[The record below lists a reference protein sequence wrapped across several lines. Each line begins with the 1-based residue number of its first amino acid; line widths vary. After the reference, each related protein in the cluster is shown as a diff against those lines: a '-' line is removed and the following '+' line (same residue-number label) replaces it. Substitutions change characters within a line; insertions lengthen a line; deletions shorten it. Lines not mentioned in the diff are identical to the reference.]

1 MPAKILVRYAEIALK
16 GKNRHL
22 FERQLQNNLK
32 EAVKDYQASVE
43 KIQGRFL
50 VSGKEEY
57 RGKIIDRIS
66 KVFGVASLSAV
77 EETGLD
83 LESIKELAGDMA
95 SRLPGDKKEF
105 RVETRRANKQFPY
118 PSPDINRVVGAYLL
132 ENYPHFSVN
141 LDKPSFT
148 LSIEISYNQ
157 AFLYLDRVEGPGGL
171 PVGIT
176 GKALLLLSGGID
188 SPLAGWLGMKRGLTI
203 EALHF
208 HSYPFTN
215 QRSQEKAVDVCRK
228 LAAGSGSILL
238 HMINVVDIQK
248 ELRARCPEDLAIIL
262 LRRMMLRLAEKLSES
277 RGLQALI
284 TGESLGQVAS
294 QTLESLIV
302 TEKATSMLILR
313 PLLGMDKKDIVSK
326 TYEIET
332 YDISIRPYEDCC
344 TLFLPQ
350 SPVTRPKLE
359 SVENQEKKLD
369 LKELLDRAMD
379 TLETTL
385 VER

>member
-16 GKNRHL
+16 GKNRGL
-22 FERQLQNNLK
+22 FEQRLQNNLK

-43 KIQGRFL
+43 KIQGRFF
-50 VSGKEEY
+50 VSGPEEHQE
-57 RGKIIDRIS
+57 KIIDRIS

-83 LESIKELAGDMA
+83 LESIKALAREMA
-95 SRLPGDKKEF
+95 GRLPSDQKEF

-118 PSPDINRVVGAYLL
+118 PSPEINRIVGAYLL
-132 ENYPHFSVN
+132 EHYPHLTVN
-141 LDKPSFT
+141 LEQPSFT
-148 LSIEISYNQ
+148 LSIEISYDQ
-157 AFLYLDRVEGPGGL
+157 AFLYFGRVEGPGGL

-188 SPLAGWLGMKRGLTI
+188 SPLAGWLGMKRGLSI

-208 HSYPFTN
+208 HSYPFTS

-238 HMINVVDIQK
+238 HMINVANIQK
-248 ELRARCPEDLAIIL
+248 ELRARCPDDLAIIL
-262 LRRMMLRLAEKLSES
+262 LRRMMLRLAERLSEE

-302 TEKATSMLILR
+302 TEKATDMLILR
-313 PLLGMDKKDIVSK
+313 PLLGMDKKEIVSK
-326 TYEIET
+326 TTEIET

-350 SPVTRPKLE
+350 NPVTRPRLD
-359 SVENQEKKLD
+359 SVENQEIKLD
-369 LKELLDRAMD
+369 MKELLDQAMD
-379 TLETTL
+379 TLETIR
-385 VER
+385 VKR